1 MSYPQM
7 YTIKLELLI
16 ISVVIE
22 INKGVLNEY
31 I

>member
-1 MSYPQM
+1 M